1 MSGVPHPRTNRNNTS
16 IAMSGA
22 YQPRLQRREGML
34 RENLETSYPG
44 SRQRFWPGFET
55 YFRAGIWVSGFLDDI
70 V

>member
-1 MSGVPHPRTNRNNTS
+1 
-16 IAMSGA
+16 MSGA

-44 SRQRFWPGFET
+44 SRQRFWPGFES